1 MGVNVLK
8 LSVEIVFY
16 TFTAAVEAMLSVGGK
31 EVISWQSYGA
41 GGIQDRAPV
50 RPPSGVGSV
59 VDSIVDNRA
68 SLADILNVNLTR
80 VVLHGCQCTFK

>member
-1 MGVNVLK
+1 MLK

-31 EVISWQSYGA
+31 EVIIWQSHGA

-59 VDSIVDNRA
+59 VDSIVNNRA

-80 VVLHGCQCTFK
+80 VVLHGCQCTSK